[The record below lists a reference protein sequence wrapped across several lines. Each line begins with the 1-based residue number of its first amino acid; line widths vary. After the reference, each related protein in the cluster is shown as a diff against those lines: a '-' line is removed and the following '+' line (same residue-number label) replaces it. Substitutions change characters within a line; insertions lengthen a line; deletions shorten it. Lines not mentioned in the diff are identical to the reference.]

1 MPDDP
6 SELLAWCEKARE
18 ILGTVRGSGPVS
30 AVSRKDLRGVRQ
42 EFNDAP
48 ERILELRKLP
58 GGTGD
63 ASKYQARYGAL
74 VDALGRSDGG
84 DTTQDLA
91 SQMRKLKEEV
101 TAAIEARKTRA
112 GERWPQ
118 ELKAVAAMEP
128 RDAVIALARIEREV
142 KGFRDG
148 ASGDFATQLDKA
160 QSDVDAARSGLGRRL
175 GDEKKARILEWADRC
190 ADAKAKKLAGGALL
204 EVIDGLHREMAVLNA
219 HFDACKLPRPDL
231 SQINVKE
238 LEGLY
243 ERGYPQRTAGAD
255 VVELKITE
263 GKGWVLEP
271 GTDLKVLDFMQS
283 KEIGKN
289 WFTLKKLFKAGQV
302 SQKQM
307 EQVWAYR
314 QKIVDDYLADPIG
327 AKYKLKKVTGWL
339 AAGSVTLES
348 DIDVSILDH
357 HWSGAKS
364 GEGEIL
370 KTDDAIVK
378 EFNDWFVAKFNA
390 QPGIMFDVNLY
401 ASAKPRKPL
410 ENIANQTPVKQAMTS
425 MTNAGQ
431 DVGALMKMRRFM
443 SWEDFQAYQDTVVA
457 EMRKAGA
464 GKEDIDTTLKQF
476 ETADD
481 LYQMAQSASLEKVTA
496 LIKRLKHK
504 DRTPEQKHALEM
516 IEQAQEEAKSLPGA
530 EGQKRLLEAAKELEH
545 MQDVNMWVNNEL
557 YVEGVKEVRALEAQ
571 VDVLQK
577 KIDDGKLGPMSA
589 EAREMAGKMAR
600 LKELATESVF
610 YANEAYHSDGPL
622 VHIVHAG
629 QGVKQSLGATL
640 KRDPTDEEVA
650 AEKTRLRDQLSV
662 HLCLQSFNEQTGDL
676 LKDLAHYASEPNPGI
691 GFYRSSKYLARL
703 LDALALLQAKVGD
716 LELGFD
722 PAALSKQVEKELV
735 SARKG
740 AISFTGIEKA
750 KKGSPDYEEQ
760 ARKDR
765 EALENEVQ
773 AYAIGCMQKMFG
785 VRTLAAMGDK
795 FKGINARVNAKARKA
810 VANEMRAAKEHE
822 KAYFGG

>member
-1 MPDDP
+1 MADEQ
-6 SELLAWCEKARE
+6 SELLAWCEQART
-18 ILGTVRGSGPVS
+18 ILGTVRKGDPVS
-30 AVSRKDLRGVRQ
+30 AVSRKDLRGIRH
-42 EFNDAP
+42 EFEDAP
-48 ERILELRKLP
+48 ERIVELRGLP
-58 GGTGD
+58 GGAGD
-63 ASKYQARYGAL
+63 ASKFQARYGAL
-74 VDALGRSDGG
+74 VDALSRSDGG
-84 DTTQDLA
+84 AATKALA
-91 SQMRKLKEEV
+91 QQMRELKGEV
-101 TAAIEARKTRA
+101 TTAIEARKARA

-118 ELKAVAAMEP
+118 ELKAVASMEP
-128 RDAVIALARIEREV
+128 RDAVMALARIEREV
-142 KGFRDG
+142 KGFLG
-148 ASGDFATQLDKA
+148 SASGKWATELEGRLKE
-160 QSDVDAARSGLGRRL
+160 VDAARAALGRRL
-175 GDEKKARILEWADRC
+175 AEECKAQILQWADRC
-190 ADAKAKKLAGGALL
+190 ADAKAKKLSGGELL
-204 EVIDGLHREMAVLNA
+204 EVIDGLRGEIAVLNA
-219 HFDACKLPRPDL
+219 HFDACDQPRPDV
-231 SQINVKE
+231 SEINLKE
-238 LEGLY
+238 LEAQY
-243 ERGYPQRTAGAD
+243 ERGFPQRTAGAD
-255 VVELKITE
+255 VVELKLTE

-271 GTDLKVLDFMQS
+271 GTELKVLDFMQS
-283 KEIGKN
+283 PAIGKN

-357 HWSGAKS
+357 HWEGDKS
-364 GEGEIL
+364 GEGKIL
-370 KTDDAIVK
+370 KTDNEIVK
-378 EFNDWFVAKFNA
+378 EFNDWFMGKFNA

-401 ASAKPRKPL
+401 ASAPPRKPL
-410 ENIANQTPVKQAMTS
+410 QKIADQTPVKQAMTS

-457 EMRKAGA
+457 EMSKAGA
-464 GKEDIDTTLKQF
+464 SKDDIQTTLKQF

-496 LIKRLKHK
+496 LIKKLKHK

-530 EGQKRLLEAAKELEH
+530 EGQKRLLAAAKELEH

-629 QGVKQSLGATL
+629 QGVKQSLAEKL
-640 KRDPTDEEVA
+640 KREPTDDEVA
-650 AEKTRLRDQLSV
+650 QEKTRLRDQLSV

-676 LKDLAHYASEPNPGI
+676 LKDLAHYAGEPNPGI

-716 LELGFD
+716 LQLGFD
-722 PAALSKQVEKELV
+722 PAALSKRVEKELV

-740 AISFTGIEKA
+740 AISFTGIAKA
-750 KKGSPDYEEQ
+750 KEGSPDYEEQ

-773 AYAIGCMQKMFG
+773 AYAIGSMDKMFG

-795 FKGINARVNAKARKA
+795 FKGINARVNALARKA
-810 VANEMRAAKEHE
+810 VANEMRAAKEQE